1 MIHPSQLILIATM
14 LSVATSFTPA
24 STILSTGGNA
34 AIYNEHGNPFHAT
47 WRPNDKQFSIRKAIR
62 ILNLEF
68 GDRVSL
74 IAIKNGR
81 IIITNISTHNLIQII

>member
-1 MIHPSQLILIATM
+1 MIHPYQLILIATM

-24 STILSTGGNA
+24 STILTTGGNA

-47 WRPNDKQFSIRKAIR
+47 WRPNDKQFSTRKAIR

-68 GDRVSL
+68 GDRVGY
-74 IAIKNGR
+74 IAKNKRR
-81 IIITNISTHNLIQII
+81 ITIT

>member
-1 MIHPSQLILIATM
+1 MIHPSQLILIAIM

-24 STILSTGGNA
+24 STILTTGGNA

-68 GDRVSL
+68 GDRVGY
-74 IAIKNGR
+74 IAKSKRR
-81 IIITNISTHNLIQII
+81 ITIT